1 MGKGL
6 RVKVVVIV
14 IVIVDVTNNSFTCL
28 LVYRQLNNLLVNLSF
43 VFFLLYE
50 FLYDLHG
57 VVFHL

>member
-6 RVKVVVIV
+6 RVKVV
-14 IVIVDVTNNSFTCL
+14 VIVDVTNNSFTCL

-57 VVFHL
+57 VVLHL

>member
-14 IVIVDVTNNSFTCL
+14 IVIVDVTNNSST
-28 LVYRQLNNLLVNLSF
+28 RQLNNQLNNLSF

-57 VVFHL
+57 VVLHL

>member
-57 VVFHL
+57 VVLHL